1 MHRVIEIGRPTLVA
15 LVLSLAGAMPA
26 LAYDADPST
35 GAELPC
41 SALCRYWMGLGK
53 ADASVAPAA
62 ESPGAP
68 PAPARSPT
76 PRLSGDVA
84 PVARRPEKSRTLTQA
99 KVPLPPSRPRDAAP
113 SRVAAAEPPPRPIA
127 SLSPVSAPV
136 PQRAP
141 DIAPVISV
149 APPPPVPP
157 LQMTLPPAPTES
169 VAAPSVASPHVS
181 ALPAAAE
188 RVETQG
194 TPLPVPTPPVPAES
208 IAAPAAP
215 RPVVQPS
222 APVAPIAEEV
232 SIPVTRAAARPVPPS
247 PGTPWSVRLGF
258 YAVLAGLAGW
268 AFPPRRIG
276 PQRDDTVGRRA
287 PDRAGSVRVRA
298 AGGLQYPAVD
308 AL

>member
-1 MHRVIEIGRPTLVA
+1 MHRVIEIGGPTLVA

-84 PVARRPEKSRTLTQA
+84 PVARRSEKSRTLTQA

-127 SLSPVSAPV
+127 SLTPVSAPV
-136 PQRAP
+136 PQHAP

-157 LQMTLPPAPTES
+157 LQMPVSPAPTES
-169 VAAPSVASPHVS
+169 VAASSVASPHVS
-181 ALPAAAE
+181 SLPAAAE
-188 RVETQG
+188 RVEIQG
-194 TPLPVPTPPVPAES
+194 TPLPVPAPPVPAAS
-208 IAAPAAP
+208 VAAPATL
-215 RPVVQPS
+215 RPVAQPS
-222 APVAPIAEEV
+222 APVAPTAEEV
-232 SIPVTRAAARPVPPS
+232 SIPEMRAAARPVPPS
-247 PGTPWSVRLGF
+247 SGTPWSVRLGF